1 MMKIL
6 IVDDEEKSRYLLA
19 RLFSGSGHAVEEA
32 ADGKIALEML
42 EKEAYDL
49 VISDIL
55 MPVMD
60 GYALCRELRSR
71 EGLRETPFV
80 FLTATYVDEKDE
92 RFALQLGADRFYRK
106 PVDPRTFVREIDL
119 LLEEIRDGKQRRL
132 GPETDEKEILTLY
145 NERLINKLEKK
156 IVALENEIA
165 ERKRAE
171 DKARAAIEENEV
183 LLREVHHRVKNNM
196 QLVSSLINLSA
207 RGLKDPAALD
217 VLRQI
222 RLRIRSISMIHE
234 KLMKS
239 GDLVRVDFADFLDD
253 MAIHFFQFY
262 KADPDRISLKLEVVP
277 VMLPVGLAVP
287 CALIAGELMS
297 NALKHAFPG
306 GRRGKILVGLKP
318 LESGEFLLRVSDDGV
333 GFPET
338 ADIRKMET
346 LGMTI
351 LNALV
356 AQIGGRLEIL
366 RDGGS
371 DFRITFAR
379 RPF

>member
-6 IVDDEEKSRYLLA
+6 IVDDEEKSRYFLA

-156 IVALENEIA
+156 SSPWKMKSPSASGPRTRPGRRS
-165 ERKRAE
+165 RKTRF
-171 DKARAAIEENEV
+171 
-183 LLREVHHRVKNNM
+183 
-196 QLVSSLINLSA
+196 SSA
-207 RGLKDPAALD
+207 RSTIGSRTTCSSSPA
-217 VLRQI
+217 
-222 RLRIRSISMIHE
+222 
-234 KLMKS
+234 
-239 GDLVRVDFADFLDD
+239 
-253 MAIHFFQFY
+253 
-262 KADPDRISLKLEVVP
+262 
-277 VMLPVGLAVP
+277 
-287 CALIAGELMS
+287 
-297 NALKHAFPG
+297 
-306 GRRGKILVGLKP
+306 
-318 LESGEFLLRVSDDGV
+318 
-333 GFPET
+333 
-338 ADIRKMET
+338 
-346 LGMTI
+346 
-351 LNALV
+351 
-356 AQIGGRLEIL
+356 
-366 RDGGS
+366 
-371 DFRITFAR
+371 
-379 RPF
+379 

>member
-1 MMKIL
+1 MKIL

-183 LLREVHHRVKNNM
+183 LLREVHHRVKNNLSFFGEELDKFLREGFWKFCRM
-196 QLVSSLINLSA
+196 QQHILSPA
-207 RGLKDPAALD
+207 RWIMNKPG
-217 VLRQI
+217 
-222 RLRIRSISMIHE
+222 
-234 KLMKS
+234 
-239 GDLVRVDFADFLDD
+239 FL
-253 MAIHFFQFY
+253 
-262 KADPDRISLKLEVVP
+262 E
-277 VMLPVGLAVP
+277 
-287 CALIAGELMS
+287 E
-297 NALKHAFPG
+297 
-306 GRRGKILVGLKP
+306 
-318 LESGEFLLRVSDDGV
+318 
-333 GFPET
+333 
-338 ADIRKMET
+338 
-346 LGMTI
+346 
-351 LNALV
+351 
-356 AQIGGRLEIL
+356 
-366 RDGGS
+366 
-371 DFRITFAR
+371 
-379 RPF
+379 